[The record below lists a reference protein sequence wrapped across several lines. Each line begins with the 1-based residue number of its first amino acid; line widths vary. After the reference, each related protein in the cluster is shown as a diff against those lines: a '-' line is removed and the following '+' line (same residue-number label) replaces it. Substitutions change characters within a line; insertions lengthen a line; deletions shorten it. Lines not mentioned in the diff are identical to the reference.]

1 MCGVSRPFPR
11 TVSRKAHQG
20 NPGGKHMLRLVHCI
34 ATPTEGKGGARRM
47 RVPAAVSCN
56 FYQLLWWEFRRNHQ
70 CTFCSSQVSVRMQWS
85 NGNSRKAGHVN
96 IWPMCVILGLQNY
109 KCISASSE
117 HTVFCFHWNSSRL
130 YSRNAQVTKGSDSS
144 QIAEIPA
151 QTELYHASLPPTAG
165 DVNHWSKG
173 HGDRCA
179 WISSRMI
186 KENSDC
192 QWPFCSSP
200 SFLFRI
206 KVGVRSIDLG
216 TRVLQS
222 RHVSSNLQRARPSLF
237 TLLELLFPLSPPH

>member
-1 MCGVSRPFPR
+1 
-11 TVSRKAHQG
+11 
-20 NPGGKHMLRLVHCI
+20 
-34 ATPTEGKGGARRM
+34 
-47 RVPAAVSCN
+47 
-56 FYQLLWWEFRRNHQ
+56 
-70 CTFCSSQVSVRMQWS
+70 
-85 NGNSRKAGHVN
+85 
-96 IWPMCVILGLQNY
+96 
-109 KCISASSE
+109 
-117 HTVFCFHWNSSRL
+117 
-130 YSRNAQVTKGSDSS
+130 VTKGSDSS

-179 WISSRMI
+179 WISSKMI
-186 KENSDC
+186 KENTDC

-222 RHVSSNLQRARPSLF
+222 RHVSSKLTTSEAFFIYIAR
-237 TLLELLFPLSPPH
+237 TPLSTLSTTLNTLKDICSEY